1 MLQNMAAT
9 LSCVSTRLVV
19 NADIIDGEAIDS

>member
-9 LSCVSTRLVV
+9 LSCAGTRLVV
-19 NADIIDGEAIDS
+19 NADIIDGDAIDS